1 MSPGGAADH
10 VPPPPPDPLVTDEV
24 PTRQEVRREPGRVG
38 RWHLQDGQEQRELQG
53 SRYHN

>member
-1 MSPGGAADH
+1 MSPGGAPDH

-38 RWHLQDGQEQRELQG
+38 RWHLQDGQEQRELQRP
-53 SRYHN
+53 RYHN